1 MRRRA
6 AAWRVLRLVIVATT
20 RVIFCTRIAVIVSW
34 TVTRRILRVTIISVV
49 LGPVVVGVIAVV
61 LVIVAVVS
69 WRRTII
75 GAVSIAILNSGIV
88 VIGTIVVVVTIGV
101 GAIIR

>member
-1 MRRRA
+1 M
-6 AAWRVLRLVIVATT
+6 
-20 RVIFCTRIAVIVSW
+20 
-34 TVTRRILRVTIISVV
+34 IISVV

-101 GAIIR
+101 GTIIR